1 MKLLKFV
8 GLSFIFCLFSL
19 QITAQKSYLD
29 DADKALMQEEKY
41 FEAIEL
47 YKKAY
52 VKEPARDVKVQI
64 IFKIAEAYRL
74 SDQQLEAEVWYD
86 KSVIAQYADPIAN
99 MRLADMKM
107 MNGKYDEALVAY
119 QKYAAEVPSDPRGKK
134 GIEAAEQA
142 QSWADNPE
150 GLIVE
155 PAILINSEFY
165 DYNPAFSD
173 RKDMEM
179 IFTSTREGS
188 TGSNTS
194 EVTGGNFSDLYIT
207 QRDKKGKWSVPVLV
221 EGEGINTEDSE
232 GGVVVNSR
240 RNLMY
245 FTRCRVEKNGYMGCQ
260 ILSAKR
266 QGVKFATPE
275 VIAIASD
282 SAVVGHP
289 ALSPDDKILVF
300 ASDMDGGQGGKDL
313 WYIREESRGK
323 WSAPINLG
331 PEINTTGDEMFP
343 FIKENGTLYFA
354 SNGHVGM
361 GGLDIFSAENVGDAQ
376 WGKVTNMKAP
386 INSSAN
392 DFGIT
397 FSGNKN
403 RGFFSSSREGGR
415 GKDDIWQ
422 FSEPPILFVLKGLVK
437 DLETGQ
443 PLVAANVKLI
453 GTDGS
458 SAEVQTGADGT
469 FEFAKNGDA
478 DYINKN
484 TSYQLTVSKPNY
496 LNAKGKE
503 TTVNVEESKIFAHL
517 YELQP
522 ITEKAIKLPE
532 IVYPFNQANITPQ
545 AADSLEFLYKILV
558 DNPKLVIELRAN
570 TDSRG
575 GDDYNLKLSQK
586 RADSAVAYLV
596 RRGIDPERMEPKG
609 YGETN
614 LLISDDEIAKLAS
627 EEEREAA
634 HQANRRTEFS
644 ILRDDFVPANPAG
657 EAEGQGDA
665 APAKGG
671 EQVAPEGDA
680 NPETEAVPEAE
691 DEGAE
696 DEQ

>member
-1 MKLLKFV
+1 MKLLKVV
-8 GLSFIFCLFSL
+8 GLSFLFCLFSL
-19 QITAQKSYLD
+19 QVVAQKSYLE
-29 DADKALMQEEKY
+29 DADRALMQEEKY

-52 VKEPARDVKVQI
+52 VKEPARDVKAQI

-74 SDQQLEAEVWYD
+74 SDQPMNAEVWYD

-99 MRLADMKM
+99 MRLGDMKM

-119 QKYAAEVPSDPRGKK
+119 QKYAADVPSDPRGKK

-142 QSWADNPE
+142 QTWADNPE

-155 PAILINSEFY
+155 PAVLLNTEFY
-165 DYNPAFSD
+165 DYNPTFSD

-188 TGSNTS
+188 TGSNIS
-194 EVTGGNFSDLYIT
+194 DVTGGNFSDLYIT
-207 QRDKKGKWSVPVLV
+207 KRDNKGKWSEPVLV
-221 EGEGINTEDSE
+221 EGDGVNTEDSE
-232 GGVVVNSR
+232 GGAVVNAR
-240 RNLMY
+240 RNTLY

-266 QGVKFATPE
+266 QGVKFALPE

-289 ALSPDDKILVF
+289 ALTSDDKILVF

-331 PEINTTGDEMFP
+331 PEINTAGDEMFP
-343 FIKENGTLYFA
+343 FIKPNGTLYFA
-354 SNGHVGM
+354 SDGHVGM

-376 WGKVTNMKAP
+376 WAKVTNMKAP

-397 FSGNKN
+397 FAGDKNK
-403 RGFFSSSREGGR
+403 GFFSSSREGGR

-422 FSEPPILFVLKGLVK
+422 FSEPPILFVLKGLVQ

-443 PLVAANVKLI
+443 PLVAATVKLI

-458 SAEVQTGADGT
+458 SAEVQTGADGK
-469 FEFAKNGDA
+469 FEFAENGGDGY
-478 DYINKN
+478 YINKN

-496 LNAKGKE
+496 LKAKGKE

-522 ITEKAIKLPE
+522 ITERAIKLPE
-532 IVYPFNQANITPQ
+532 IVYPFNKANITAQ

-558 DNPKLVIELRAN
+558 DNPTLIIELKAN

-575 GDDYNLKLSQK
+575 GDDYNLILSQK
-586 RADSAVAYLV
+586 RADSAVGYLV
-596 RRGIDPERMEPKG
+596 RRGIDPARMVPKG

-614 LLISDDEIAKLAS
+614 LLISDDVIAQLAS

-644 ILRDDFVPANPAG
+644 ILGDDFVPASLPEEQGEGETPPNG
-657 EAEGQGDA
+657 EAEEIT
-665 APAKGG
+665 PEEETEEEPEG
-671 EQVAPEGDA
+671 EQ
-680 NPETEAVPEAE
+680 
-691 DEGAE
+691 
-696 DEQ
+696 

>member
-1 MKLLKFV
+1 MKLLKVV
-8 GLSFIFCLFSL
+8 GLSFLFCLFSL
-19 QITAQKSYLD
+19 QGVAQKSYLE

-52 VKEPARDVKVQI
+52 VKEPARDVKAQI

-74 SDQQLEAEVWYD
+74 SDQPLQAEVWYD
-86 KSVIAQYADPIAN
+86 KSIIAQYADPTAKL
-99 MRLADMKM
+99 RLGEMKM

-119 QKYAAEVPSDPRGKK
+119 QKYAAEVPSDDRGKK

-142 QSWADNPE
+142 QGWADNPE
-150 GLIVE
+150 ALIVE
-155 PAILINSEFY
+155 PAVFLNSEFY
-165 DYNPAFSD
+165 DYSPTFSD
-173 RKDMEM
+173 RKNDEM

-188 TGSNTS
+188 TGSSTS

-207 QRDKKGKWSVPVLV
+207 KRDKKGKWSEPVLV
-221 EGEGINTEDSE
+221 EGEGVNTEDSE
-232 GGVVVNSR
+232 GGAVVNSR
-240 RNLMY
+240 RNTMY
-245 FTRCRVEKNGYMGCQ
+245 YTRCRVEKNGYMGCQ

-266 QGVKFATPE
+266 QGIKFGTPE
-275 VIAIASD
+275 PISIASD

-289 ALSPDDKILVF
+289 ALTPDDEILVF

-323 WSAPINLG
+323 WSAPMNLG
-331 PEINTTGDEMFP
+331 PEINTSGDEMFP
-343 FIKENGTLYFA
+343 FIKPNGRLYFA
-354 SNGHVGM
+354 SDGHIGM
-361 GGLDIFSAENVGDAQ
+361 GGLDIFAAEKLGDAQ
-376 WGKVTNMKAP
+376 WGNVQNMKAP

-397 FSGNKN
+397 FDGNQNK
-403 RGFFSSSREGGR
+403 GFFSSSREGGR

-458 SAEVQTGADGT
+458 SAEMQTAADGT
-469 FEFAKNGDA
+469 FEFGQNGDA
-478 DYINKN
+478 YYINKN
-484 TSYQLTVSKPNY
+484 TSYQLTVSKPSY
-496 LNAKGKE
+496 LRAKGKE

-517 YELQP
+517 YDLQP
-522 ITEKAIKLPE
+522 ITETPIKLPE
-532 IVYPFNQANITPQ
+532 IVYPFNKANITPR

-558 DNPKLVIELRAN
+558 DNPQLVIELKAN

-575 GDDYNLKLSQK
+575 GDDYNLKLSQR
-586 RADSAVAYLV
+586 RADSAVGYLV
-596 RRGIDPERMEPKG
+596 RRGIDPARMVPKG

-614 LLISDDEIAKLAS
+614 LLILDDVIAQLAS

-644 ILRDDFVPANPAG
+644 ILSQDFVPPNQPG
-657 EAEGQGDA
+657 EENQNESGPTGD
-665 APAKGG
+665 G
-671 EQVAPEGDA
+671 E
-680 NPETEAVPEAE
+680 EAIPS
-691 DEGAE
+691 
-696 DEQ
+696 EQEQDREQ

>member
-1 MKLLKFV
+1 M
-8 GLSFIFCLFSL
+8 
-19 QITAQKSYLD
+19 QIIAQKSYLE

-52 VKEPARDVKVQI
+52 VKEPARDVKAQI

-74 SDQQLEAEVWYD
+74 SDQPMQAEVWYD
-86 KSVIAQYADPIAN
+86 KSVIAQYADPVAN
-99 MRLADMKM
+99 MRLGDMKM
-107 MNGKYDEALVAY
+107 MNGNYDEALVAY
-119 QKYAAEVPSDPRGKK
+119 QKYAADVPSDPRGKM

-150 GLIVE
+150 ALIVE
-155 PAILINSEFY
+155 PAVLLNTEFY
-165 DYNPAFSD
+165 DYNPTFSD
-173 RKDMEM
+173 RKNMEM

-188 TGSNTS
+188 TGSATS
-194 EVTGGNFSDLYIT
+194 EVTGGNFSDLYISK
-207 QRDKKGKWSVPVLV
+207 RDKKGKWSEPVLV

-232 GGVVVNSR
+232 GGAVVNSR
-240 RNLMY
+240 RNTMY

-266 QGVKFATPE
+266 QGVKFALP
-275 VIAIASD
+275 VPISIASD

-289 ALSPDDKILVF
+289 AISPDDKMLVF

-313 WYIREESRGK
+313 WYIKEESRGK

-331 PEINTTGDEMFP
+331 PEINTAGDEMFP
-343 FIKENGTLYFA
+343 FIKPNGTLYFA

-376 WGKVTNMKAP
+376 WAKVKNMKAP

-397 FSGNKN
+397 FAGDKNK
-403 RGFFSSSREGGR
+403 GFFSSSREGGR

-453 GTDGS
+453 GTDGT
-458 SAEVQTGADGT
+458 SAEVQTAADGT
-469 FEFAKNGDA
+469 FEFAENGDA
-478 DYINKN
+478 YYINKN
-484 TSYQLTVSKPNY
+484 TSYQITVSKPNY
-496 LNAKGKE
+496 LKAKGKE

-532 IVYPFNQANITPQ
+532 IVYPFNKANITAQ
-545 AADSLEFLYKILV
+545 AADSLEYLYKILV
-558 DNPKLVIELRAN
+558 DNSNLIIELKAN

-575 GDDYNLKLSQK
+575 GDDYNLELSQR
-586 RADSAVAYLV
+586 RADSAVGYLV
-596 RRGIDPERMEPKG
+596 RRGIDPARMVPKG

-614 LLISDDEIAKLAS
+614 LLISDDQIAKLAS

-644 ILRDDFVPANPAG
+644 ILGDNFVPANQPGEENQNETAPTG
-657 EAEGQGDA
+657 DGEEAIPEEEAEG
-665 APAKGG
+665 
-671 EQVAPEGDA
+671 EQ
-680 NPETEAVPEAE
+680 
-691 DEGAE
+691 
-696 DEQ
+696 

>member
-1 MKLLKFV
+1 MKLLKVV
-8 GLSFIFCLFSL
+8 GLSFVFCLFSL
-19 QITAQKSYLD
+19 QIIAQKSYLE
-29 DADKALMQEEKY
+29 DADKALVQEEKY

-52 VKEPARDVKVQI
+52 VKEPARDVKAQI

-74 SDQQLEAEVWYD
+74 SDQPMQAEVWYD

-99 MRLADMKM
+99 LRLGDMKR

-119 QKYAAEVPSDPRGKK
+119 QKYAADVPSDLRGKK

-142 QSWADNPE
+142 QIWADNPE

-155 PAILINSEFY
+155 PAVLLNTEFREY
-165 DYNPAFSD
+165 SPTFSD

-188 TGSNTS
+188 IGSNTS

-207 QRDKKGKWSVPVLV
+207 KRDKKGKWSEPVLV
-221 EGEGINTEDSE
+221 EGEGVNSDAGE
-232 GGVVVNSR
+232 GSAVVNAR
-240 RNLMY
+240 RNTMY
-245 FTRCRVEKNGYMGCQ
+245 YTRCGVEKNGIKGCE

-266 QGVKFATPE
+266 QGVKFSTPE
-275 VIAIASD
+275 LVAIIPD
-282 SAVVGHP
+282 SSGATVGHP
-289 ALSPDDKILVF
+289 ALSADDKILVF
-300 ASDMDGGQGGKDL
+300 ASDMSGGQGGKDL
-313 WYIREESRGK
+313 WYIREESRDK

-331 PEINTTGDEMFP
+331 PEINTMGDEMFP
-343 FIKENGTLYFA
+343 FIKPNGTLYFA
-354 SNGHVGM
+354 SNGHLGM

-376 WGKVTNMKAP
+376 WAKVKNMKAP

-397 FSGNKN
+397 FAGDKNK
-403 RGFFSSSREGGR
+403 GFFSSSREGGR

-422 FSEPPILFVLKGLVK
+422 FSEPPILFILKGLVK

-453 GTDGS
+453 GTDGA

-469 FEFAKNGDA
+469 FEFAENGDA
-478 DYINKN
+478 YYINKN

-496 LNAKGKE
+496 LKAKGKE

-532 IVYPFNQANITPQ
+532 IVYLFNKANITEQ
-545 AADSLEFLYKILV
+545 AADSLEYLYKILV
-558 DNPKLVIELRAN
+558 DNSNLVIELKAN

-575 GDDYNLKLSQK
+575 GDDYNLILSQK
-586 RADSAVAYLV
+586 RADSAVGYLV
-596 RRGIDPERMEPKG
+596 RRGIDPARMVPKG

-614 LLISDDEIAKLAS
+614 LLISDDQIAKLAS

-634 HQANRRTEFS
+634 HQANRRTEFI
-644 ILRDDFVPANPAG
+644 ILRDDFIPTNQSG
-657 EAEGQGDA
+657 EENQNETAPIGDGEEVI
-665 APAKGG
+665 PEDEMEG
-671 EQVAPEGDA
+671 EQ
-680 NPETEAVPEAE
+680 
-691 DEGAE
+691 
-696 DEQ
+696 